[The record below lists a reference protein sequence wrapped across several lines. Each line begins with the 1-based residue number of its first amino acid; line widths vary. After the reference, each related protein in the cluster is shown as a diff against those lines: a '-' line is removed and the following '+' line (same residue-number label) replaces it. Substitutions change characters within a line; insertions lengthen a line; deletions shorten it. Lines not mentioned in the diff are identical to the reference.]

1 MGCPHAP
8 RIALVLATFLA
19 CSSQPSK
26 STERRGPPKD
36 ELDAELGA
44 KAEAKAEAKATPKAI
59 DPCSPS
65 LLGLGAAR
73 TLKPWA
79 APTECT
85 GRTAGGGLS
94 TIASEA
100 AFAKRFSCPRGT
112 ASGIDFD
119 KLQLM
124 VEDRTLSPA
133 GAGTIIVDDGATVT
147 FIERM
152 RSPCPGDPQPMP
164 IGYTMGFLLPA
175 GAERKFATRNCTMPP
190 QCGASSPP

>member
-8 RIALVLATFLA
+8 RIALVLATLLS
-19 CSSQPSK
+19 CSSQSSE
-26 STERRGPPKD
+26 STEHRRPPKD
-36 ELDAELGA
+36 ELDAEL
-44 KAEAKAEAKATPKAI
+44 EAKAEAKATPKAI

-85 GRTAGGGLS
+85 GRTAGGGLG

-100 AFAKRFSCPRGT
+100 AFAKRFSCPRGV

-164 IGYTMGFLLPA
+164 IGYTLGFLLPA
-175 GAERKFATRNCTMPP
+175 GADRKFATRNCTMPP
-190 QCGASSPP
+190 QCGP

>member
-1 MGCPHAP
+1 MGRTHAR
-8 RIALVLATFLA
+8 RIAVALTTLLA
-19 CSSQPSK
+19 CSSRPDEKPERQP
-26 STERRGPPKD
+26 PPKD
-36 ELDAELGA
+36 ELDAAL
-44 KAEAKAEAKATPKAI
+44 EAATKVETEAQPKAI

-65 LLGLGAAR
+65 LLGLSAAR
-73 TLKPWA
+73 PLKPWA

-85 GRTAGGGLS
+85 GRSGPAGLG

-100 AFAKRFSCPRGT
+100 AFAKRFSCPRGV
-112 ASGIDFD
+112 ASGIDFG

-164 IGYTMGFLLPA
+164 IGYTLGFLLPA
-175 GAERKFATRNCTMPP
+175 GADRKFATRNCTMPP
-190 QCGASSPP
+190 QCGP